1 MSVARSADLPPR
13 SADPPAGFGDLP
25 AAYRDRERARVAVIP
40 VPYDGTSTWLKGAD
54 RGPQAILDASAHLE
68 LYDIETESEP
78 YRLGIWTDEPVS
90 EGSSPEAMVQAVE
103 ARVAGHLAAGRFPVV
118 LGGEHSVTAGAVR
131 AVARHH
137 PGVSVLQLDAHT
149 DLREEYEGSP
159 YNHACVMARVREL
172 APIVQVGIRSMDA
185 AERAS
190 LDLSRVFF
198 AERIQGRRDWIDGV
212 LALLG
217 PQVYLTFDLDALDP
231 SIMPSTGTPEPG
243 GLSWYETLELLAR
256 VGHELVGFDV
266 VELAPSANRAPDF
279 LAAKLVY
286 KLLAYRFKGEIA

>member
-1 MSVARSADLPPR
+1 MSMARSADLR
-13 SADPPAGFGDLP
+13 AGFGDLP
-25 AAYRDRERARVAVIP
+25 AAYRDRERARVAVLP

-131 AVARHH
+131 AVVRHH